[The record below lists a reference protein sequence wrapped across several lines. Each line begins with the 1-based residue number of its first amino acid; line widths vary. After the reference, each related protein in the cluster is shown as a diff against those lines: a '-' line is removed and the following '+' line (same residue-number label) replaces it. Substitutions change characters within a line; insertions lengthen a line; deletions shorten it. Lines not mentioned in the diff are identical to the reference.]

1 MTATETPV
9 KGSFR
14 GLSDVPLVARQV
26 GFEQLSFWLNPI
38 GAALTI
44 GFSLVF
50 IVIFLSTS
58 RHSTVNYLPVD
69 LGQYYVPAFVAYGV
83 MAACFNI
90 LAITMVNRR
99 ELGLLKRLRLSPL
112 PTWMLLTA
120 IFVNWMIIALIQVV
134 LVLLLG
140 RFGYAV
146 HGPHDVGAFLADSD
160 RGHVQLHG
168 HGGGHQH
175 RGAQRRRRGPDRE
188 PGVLHP
194 RRALGALLPD
204 QGRFGT
210 GHVHGLLPDPAPHPG
225 VGRHVQRHPGH
236 VAVERPPGHCPLGR
250 GGRLREPPAL
260 GLVAQARVSGG
271 AIGTRRGCVGSSCQI
286 CVVTKCPECKRGDTV
301 PRRSAAGCARRGR

>member
-1 MTATETPV
+1 MTTTETPV

-26 GFEQLSFWLNPI
+26 GFEQLSFWLNPV
-38 GAALTI
+38 GAVLTI

-58 RHSTVNYLPVD
+58 RHSTVNFLSVD

-120 IFVNWMIIALIQVV
+120 VFVNWMIIALIQVV

-140 RFGYAV
+140 RFGYGV
-146 HGPHDVGAFLADSD
+146 HGPHDVGSFLLILIVGMFSFTAM
-160 RGHVQLHG
+160 
-168 HGGGHQH
+168 
-175 RGAQRRRRGPDRE
+175 
-188 PGVLHP
+188 
-194 RRALGALLPD
+194 
-204 QGRFGT
+204 
-210 GHVHGLLPDPAPHPG
+210 G
-225 VGRHVQRHPGH
+225 VGISTVVPNADAAGPIVSLVFFILVALSGLYFPIKAGSGLATFTGFFPIRHLILGLVDTFNGIPGY
-236 VAVERPPGHCPLGR
+236 VAVERPPGHSVWGVV
-250 GGRLREPPAL
+250 G
-260 GLVAQARVSGG
+260 VFVSFRRWDWSP
-271 AIGTRRGCVGSSCQI
+271 RRG
-286 CVVTKCPECKRGDTV
+286 
-301 PRRSAAGCARRGR
+301 